1 MNKKVGILAGFLFSV
16 LLAAVLVSAAPASL
30 SQLAQDFVSGIINIV
45 KPILGAN
52 DTADIFMAKLVSA
65 LIVFSIVYAVLS
77 RALANVFSGARWA
90 VWVVSIAVAILGVR
104 FLSAEMVQTIILPN
118 SAFAV
123 ALTAGIPFVI
133 YFLVVSQL
141 DSSIV
146 RRIAWIFFAVI
157 FLGLYTLRY
166 QELGGIAYI
175 YPLTALLSLIMLF
188 LDGTIR
194 RLMDKISFEKTL
206 STQGMLQANKIDEE
220 IKLATQARVDAIKAG
235 NSVEAI
241 KQQKL
246 IEQLKDAREVLR
258 GT

>member
-123 ALTAGIPFVI
+123 ALTAGIPF
-133 YFLVVSQL
+133 
-141 DSSIV
+141 
-146 RRIAWIFFAVI
+146 
-157 FLGLYTLRY
+157 
-166 QELGGIAYI
+166 
-175 YPLTALLSLIMLF
+175 
-188 LDGTIR
+188 
-194 RLMDKISFEKTL
+194 
-206 STQGMLQANKIDEE
+206 E
-220 IKLATQARVDAIKAG
+220 IGRAHV
-235 NSVEAI
+235 
-241 KQQKL
+241 
-246 IEQLKDAREVLR
+246 
-258 GT
+258 

>member
-157 FLGLYTLRY
+157 FL
-166 QELGGIAYI
+166 
-175 YPLTALLSLIMLF
+175 
-188 LDGTIR
+188 
-194 RLMDKISFEKTL
+194 
-206 STQGMLQANKIDEE
+206 
-220 IKLATQARVDAIKAG
+220 
-235 NSVEAI
+235 
-241 KQQKL
+241 
-246 IEQLKDAREVLR
+246 
-258 GT
+258 